1 MPNHDLLTGKTCL
14 VTGASRGIGKAIAHS
29 LAGRGAS
36 IIAHYNSDKKA
47 ASLLLEKLPENH
59 HKLIQAD
66 LGKIEDINRLF
77 EELDDEQIDVLIN
90 NAGVYIEKPVLEMDF
105 EEWRSVWDQT
115 IALNLSGPAHLS
127 YLVSR
132 KMINQGGGRIINITS
147 RGAFRG
153 EPDALAYGASKA
165 GLNSFGQSLAKALAP
180 KGVLVFTVAPGFV
193 ETDMARHALEG
204 PRGDEIKSQSPL
216 NRAAS
221 PEEIA
226 SVVAYLATEAPD
238 YMTASI
244 VDVNGASYLRS

>member
-1 MPNHDLLTGKTCL
+1 MLSNNLLTGKTCL
-14 VTGASRGIGKAIAHS
+14 ITGASRGIGNAIAHS

-59 HKLIQAD
+59 HKLIKAD

-105 EEWRSVWDQT
+105 DEWRSVWDQT

-127 YLVSR
+127 YLISK
-132 KMINQGGGRIINITS
+132 KMTDQGGGRIINITS

-165 GLNSFGQSLAKALAP
+165 GLNAFGQSLGKALAP
-180 KGVLVFTVAPGFV
+180 KNVLVFTIAPGFV
-193 ETDMARHALEG
+193 ETDMARYALEG
-204 PRGDEIKSQSPL
+204 PRGDEIRAQSPL
-216 NRAAS
+216 NRAAQ

-226 SVVAYLATEAPD
+226 KLVTYLASEAPA
-238 YMTASI
+238 YMTTSI
-244 VDVNGASYLRS
+244 IDVNGASYLRS